1 MSDKENEASLENIL
15 GAEFENYE
23 DVLPLINTPIEIIE
37 GTQFISMSIAVH
49 FIEQYARQKKFAIIK
64 YKNETF
70 QDGTCR
76 KRVFKCDLGGRYSEK
91 LSRPALGK
99 QKNKGTKKYGCIWK
113 INVTRGK
120 NSPITTVTS
129 FINDHN
135 HSLSSETM
143 VFSIAYKGFSHEIME
158 QIEFY
163 VVHGH
168 CDATMIRNLLQPK
181 YPDRIFLSSD
191 LSNAIQKI
199 KRENR
204 LNLGDAVSL
213 LMKLL
218 EYQKNNPEWFVKPLI
233 DDTSNRLIGI
243 FWMSPEQRQRWIK
256 FYDVIIHDN
265 TARTNKYN
273 YPLSLFILIDN
284 YNRSKLAAQAI
295 IQDERQESY
304 EWLLQCCLEA
314 LFPKTYHIQCLFHLY
329 LNLPKNLRS
338 CLGLLYQKFFN
349 DFRNIQRSHCE
360 KQRQRWIKFYDV
372 IIHDN
377 TARTNK
383 YNYPLSLFILIDN
396 YNRSKLA
403 AQAIIQDERQ
413 ESYEWL
419 LQCCLEALFPKTYH
433 IQCLFHLYLNL
444 PKNLRSCLGL
454 LYQKFFNDFR
464 NIQRSHCES
473 LFEQRLQGFVEKYAA
488 GKKYI
493 NTLLDKKH
501 SWVKCFTSRHFTAG
515 TQSTQRA
522 ESENALIQKAVQSS
536 FSLLQVQEVLEHRLE
551 FETINNRYSIWKM
564 STLQYSQ
571 PFVIQTFF
579 NNIDNLLKKYL
590 TQPIHD
596 THHKQMYQSVCYRAF
611 QISLAEI
618 STSDDDSFEPFFEKE
633 NNNVSEEIF
642 IEADEDREL
651 NLQSLIAIVDSG
663 DILEIWKVVRYN
675 YPKCY
680 QYIILLNNGEHLCT
694 CYMLVTHGII
704 CRHFFKIFVESSK
717 ALFHLMLI
725 PNRWYKDEYNSDI
738 INETVISNNNS
749 NHNITQINSTFVRK
763 YTSDDLSEKY
773 SKQISKD
780 RIKYGVLM
788 GEAKKAIQYAIED
801 CDNEL
806 IQLIREYN
814 QKKEIQRI
822 QEESSK
828 QQEALA
834 KRKNNDNQII
844 SGTNDILIDLQQI
857 LDPLKHQAKGRP
869 PIKRLKSS
877 YEQSGSKSKNKN
889 NNEHTMASDMGRKC
903 GKCGE
908 NGHYRSTCS
917 TIT

>member
-1 MSDKENEASLENIL
+1 MSDKENEISISCDKGSLENIL

-23 DVLPLINTPIEIIE
+23 GILPLIDTPIEIIE

-49 FIEQYARQKKFAIIK
+49 FIEQYARQKKFAVIK
-64 YKNETF
+64 YKTETF

-91 LSRPALGK
+91 LSKPALGK
-99 QKNKGTKKYGCIWK
+99 QKNKGTKKYGCIWQ

-135 HSLSSETM
+135 HKLSSETM
-143 VFSIAYKGFSHEIME
+143 IFSIAYKGFSQEIME

-163 VVHGH
+163 VIHGH

-181 YPDRIFLSSD
+181 YPDRVFLSSD

-199 KRENR
+199 KRENGI
-204 LNLGDAVSL
+204 NLGDAASL

-218 EYQKNNPEWFVKPLI
+218 AYQKNNPEWFVKPLI

-284 YNRSKLAAQAI
+284 YNKSRLAAQAI

-314 LFPKTYHIQCLFHLY
+314 CEIPPITFVTDADPAMVAAISIVFPKTHHIQCLFHLY

-338 CLGLLYQKFFN
+338 CLGSLYQEFF
-349 DFRNIQRSHCE
+349 
-360 KQRQRWIKFYDV
+360 K
-372 IIHDN
+372 
-377 TARTNK
+377 
-383 YNYPLSLFILIDN
+383 
-396 YNRSKLA
+396 
-403 AQAIIQDERQ
+403 
-413 ESYEWL
+413 
-419 LQCCLEALFPKTYH
+419 
-433 IQCLFHLYLNL
+433 
-444 PKNLRSCLGL
+444 
-454 LYQKFFNDFR
+454 DFR

-473 LFEQRLQGFVEKYAA
+473 LFEQRLQGFVEKYVA

-536 FSLLQVQEVLEHRLE
+536 FSLLQVQEVLEQRLE
-551 FETINNRYSIWKM
+551 FEIINNRYSIWKM
-564 STLQYSQ
+564 SMLQYSQ
-571 PFVIQTFF
+571 SFVIQTFF
-579 NNIDNLLKKYL
+579 NDINNILKKYL

-596 THHKQMYQSVCYRAF
+596 THHKQMCQSVCYHAF
-611 QISLAEI
+611 QISLTEI

-651 NLQSLIAIVDSG
+651 NLQSLIAIVDPG

-680 QYIILLNNGEHLCT
+680 QYIVLLNNGEHLCT
-694 CYMLVTHGII
+694 CYMLITHGII

-717 ALFHLMLI
+717 AQFHLMLI
-725 PNRWYKDEYNSDI
+725 PNRWYKDEYNSDT

-749 NHNITQINSTFVRK
+749 NHNITQINSTFVQK
-763 YTSDDLSEKY
+763 YTSDDLSEKHG
-773 SKQISKD
+773 KQISKD

-801 CDNEL
+801 GDNEL
-806 IQLIREYN
+806 IRLIKEFN

-822 QEESSK
+822 QEESNK
-828 QQEALA
+828 QQEILA

-844 SGTNDILIDLQQI
+844 LGTNGILIDSQQI

-869 PIKRLKSS
+869 PTKRLKSF

-889 NNEHTMASDMGRKC
+889 NNEHTASTTASDMGRKC

-917 TIT
+917 TII